1 MSKKSIF
8 NKGVERTHWKS
19 VMNSKL
25 NPLRQ
30 ELSLKDRPAPLKKGQ
45 YDKEALDA
53 VAETDF
59 SELDTNFLSSWFC
72 FVGLSNTIK
81 YVVVNCAGCGLEG
94 VDEVGEESIP
104 LKDHMD

>member
-1 MSKKSIF
+1 MSKKSIY
-8 NKGVERTHWKS
+8 NKGVMRTHWKS

-30 ELSLKDRPAPLKKGQ
+30 DLGLKDRSTPLKKGE

-53 VAETDF
+53 VAKTDF
-59 SELDTNFLSSWFC
+59 SELDTNCLSSWFC

-81 YVVVNCAGCGLEG
+81 YFVVNCVGCGLED
-94 VDEVGEESIP
+94 VDAVSDESVP
-104 LKDHMD
+104 LKDHME